1 MITSCVCIRYALIH
15 KTYNLFALLLIQ
27 DLPVNIK
34 LILEGME
41 EAGSIALEE
50 LVMREKDH
58 FFSSVDYI
66 VISDNLWLS
75 QRKPALTYG
84 TRGNCYFTVE
94 VPQALPVEGDRSS
107 GQDRGI
113 TEDLEEKVR
122 TFSLGAHGLGGH
134 LGLEGVAHKPLKS

>member
-1 MITSCVCIRYALIH
+1 MIISCIGIKIQAYNKNPALSIL
-15 KTYNLFALLLIQ
+15 YNLHALLLIQ

-41 EAGSIALEE
+41 EVGSVALEE
-50 LVMREKDH
+50 LVKREKDH

-75 QRKPALTYG
+75 QRKPALTHG

-94 VPQALPVEGDRSS
+94 VPVGSTCGGR
-107 GQDRGI
+107 
-113 TEDLEEKVR
+113 LELW
-122 TFSLGAHGLGGH
+122 TG
-134 LGLEGVAHKPLKS
+134 